1 MQLNLS
7 GDTDKQTLCRMTLA
21 FFCLGSLS
29 LLGQLDTVVS
39 EKDRKE
45 WIDWI
50 YAQQVLPD
58 PEDPDKSRYSCG
70 FKGSSWA
77 GHSYD
82 PQAVRKSCQDDAHK
96 IMLFFLFRVLFYS
109 LCAHD
114 IRRQVR
120 SMIRTTS
127 LAFQIPTPH

>member
-1 MQLNLS
+1 MQMKLG
-7 GDTDKQTLCRMTLA
+7 GDTDRQTLRRMTLA

-29 LLGQLDTVVS
+29 LLGQLESAVS
-39 EKDRKE
+39 EKDRRE

-82 PQAVRKSCQDDAHK
+82 PQAVRKSCQDNAHK
-96 IMLFFLFRVLFYS
+96 CMPFFFSFPIYS
-109 LCAHD
+109 LSAHD

-120 SMIRTTS
+120 NMIRTTP